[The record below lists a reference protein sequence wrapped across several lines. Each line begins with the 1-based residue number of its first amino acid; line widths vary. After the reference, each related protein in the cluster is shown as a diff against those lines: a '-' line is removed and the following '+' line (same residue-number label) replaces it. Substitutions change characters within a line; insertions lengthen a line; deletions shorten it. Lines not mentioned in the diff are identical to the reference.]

1 MTFSPELNAPVPVLA
16 TWQPFPTAV
25 LVAFSVPIHATALDV
40 GNWFVRY
47 GGQAWTV
54 TGVAGGALGVTVV
67 LTGSVPDVGPDVVS
81 YSPPPYDVLSAG
93 GLVPAPAF
101 ADYAIT

>member
-1 MTFSPELNAPVPVLA
+1 M
-16 TWQPFPTAV
+16 
-25 LVAFSVPIHATALDV
+25 AFSVPIHATALDV
-40 GNWFVRY
+40 GNWFVRH

-67 LTGSVPDVGPDVVS
+67 LAGSVPDVGPDVVS
-81 YSPPPYDVLSAG
+81 YSPPPFDVLSAG